1 MRFFFFSPITTI
13 IEIYRSFACVHIPH
27 SNCAD
32 TVSFAFVALWCD
44 ESWSHLVSVDKRLTI
59 FDHKILRFFFFL
71 IHRNCWNL
79 SIDQLRAF
87 ILRIRLAQ
95 IQSLLLLSL
104 CDATKG
110 DFTSFCWQSINHT
123 RPWGIALFFFSSIT
137 SDIENYR
144 SDARVHS
151 PRIPIAQMLSLLLL
165 SLCGAM
171 KADFTWLLLAKHL
184 QCSTMHKL
192 SRLFSFFN
200 RRNYWNLSIS
210 CARSFSAF
218 DFRKCFLLPSFRFLY
233 MRRKRL
239 SRVISPSVQKLLK
252 PKNKHT
258 FKRVT

>member
-44 ESWSHLVSVDKRLTI
+44 KSWSHLVSVDKRLTI
-59 FDHKILRFFFFL
+59 FDHNILRFFSFPHSSQL
-71 IHRNCWNL
+71 L
-79 SIDQLRAF
+79 KSIDRSVARVHSPHSTNADTISFAF
-87 ILRIRLAQ
+87 IMFYRFVMQRKVILPR
-95 IQSLLLLSL
+95 
-104 CDATKG
+104 
-110 DFTSFCWQSINHT
+110 FCWQSINHT

-184 QCSTMHKL
+184 QCSTIRYCGCFRSLIAVIIEIYRSVARAH
-192 SRLFSFFN
+192 SPHSTSENAFSFALFAFLICDESDYLVLSN
-200 RRNYWNLSIS
+200 HQCRNY
-210 CARSFSAF
+210 
-218 DFRKCFLLPSFRFLY
+218 
-233 MRRKRL
+233 
-239 SRVISPSVQKLLK
+239 
-252 PKNKHT
+252 
-258 FKRVT
+258 

>member
-44 ESWSHLVSVDKRLTI
+44 KSWSHLVSVDKRLTI
-59 FDHKILRFFFFL
+59 FDHNILRFFSFPHSSQL
-71 IHRNCWNL
+71 L
-79 SIDQLRAF
+79 KSIDRSVARVHSPHSTNADTISFAF
-87 ILRIRLAQ
+87 IALWCNERWFYLV
-95 IQSLLLLSL
+95 
-104 CDATKG
+104 
-110 DFTSFCWQSINHT
+110 FV
-123 RPWGIALFFFSSIT
+123 PLFFFSSIT

-184 QCSTMHKL
+184 QCSTISYCGCFRSLIAVIIEIYRSVARAH
-192 SRLFSFFN
+192 SPHSTPENAFSFAIFAFFICDESDYLVLSHHQYK
-200 RRNYWNLSIS
+200 NY
-210 CARSFSAF
+210 
-218 DFRKCFLLPSFRFLY
+218 
-233 MRRKRL
+233 
-239 SRVISPSVQKLLK
+239 
-252 PKNKHT
+252 
-258 FKRVT
+258 